1 MVVDYSGVGNS
12 KSAYRL
18 LLLLLQLKAANL
30 CIRDPFPSQAAAV
43 LLHTLLPYLLNKAK
57 T

>member
-12 KSAYRL
+12 KSAYR

-30 CIRDPFPSQAAAV
+30 CIRDPFPSQAAAAV

>member
-12 KSAYRL
+12 KSAYR
-18 LLLLLQLKAANL
+18 LLLQLKAANL

>member
-12 KSAYRL
+12 KSAYR
-18 LLLLLQLKAANL
+18 LLLLQLKAANL

>member
-12 KSAYRL
+12 KSAYR